1 MRERFILF
9 SSLSLSLSLS
19 HVLFF
24 FAIGFYLK
32 NTIAYTLTA
41 SMLRER
47 QRKGEYYDTHTQ

>member
-1 MRERFILF
+1 MREIHFIF
-9 SSLSLSLSLS
+9 FSLSLS
-19 HVLFF
+19 HTHVPF